1 MNITNSNVNEP
12 DSSQRLISI
21 CCPSVDGP
29 NMHVLMVRRKLE
41 HPEETHAREEH
52 ADSTQKGPT
61 PAGIEPRT
69 LLMLYE
75 RTWIKLRTFL
85 L

>member
-29 NMHVLMVRRKLE
+29 NMHVLMVGGNW
-41 HPEETHAREEH
+41 
-52 ADSTQKGPT
+52 STQRKPMHGENMQTPHKKALHQQVLNPGPS
-61 PAGIEPRT
+61 
-69 LLMLYE
+69 
-75 RTWIKLRTFL
+75 
-85 L
+85 